1 MGTDIPESHTLER
14 CVILEDT
21 ATARFMGHLNQVLC
35 WGLAGD
41 MQVPRML
48 QTYLMSLR
56 LAVTATCLGK
66 DYVCATRTRRFNEE
80 VDNEKESDE

>member
-1 MGTDIPESHTLER
+1 
-14 CVILEDT
+14 
-21 ATARFMGHLNQVLC
+21 
-35 WGLAGD
+35 